1 MGWRAAIGISV
12 TWVALAFVG
21 DGLTSLVLP
30 AMLAG
35 MPDPATSIG
44 LISFAGLGLGLLAMP
59 VAGRLSDRLRGR
71 VDRRTFMAVAAMP
84 ALAGLAMLATSG
96 GRPWLAA
103 AAYLVAILSGS
114 AIQASLQTLI
124 PEHVQ
129 ESRRGR
135 ASSLKTAFDI
145 GGAFVAFLLL
155 GWALETSGVAGAAVA
170 SAGVMLSA
178 LLLVFGWV
186 PRRARKP
193 DRVVVSPPTPVNG
206 PVSVPDG
213 FWPLV
218 LSRFL
223 FLLGIYV
230 VGRFLLLL
238 VAERLG
244 LPAAAAAPETGGILA
259 TFTLLTAVTALAL
272 GPLVDRVGRRRIMV
286 AGAVIGAVG
295 TASFLPDGGL
305 PGVLVAGAL
314 MSLGTAAFATANWAA
329 LTDLSP
335 PDDAGRLMGL
345 ANLGTGGAA
354 ASAGLF
360 GPSIDAW
367 GFTPAL
373 ALATITV
380 LAALAPVARIVPVHR
395 MEESTT

>member
-1 MGWRAAIGISV
+1 VGSRLAVGISA
-12 TWVALAFVG
+12 TWAALAFLG

-30 AMLAG
+30 AVLAG

-44 LISFAGLGLGLLAMP
+44 LISFAGLGLALVVMP
-59 VAGRLSDRLRGR
+59 LAGRVSDCLRRR
-71 VDRRTFMAVAAMP
+71 VDRRAFMAVAAIP
-84 ALAGLAMLATSG
+84 ALIGLAILAVSD

-103 AAYLVAILSGS
+103 AAYLVAILAAS

-129 ESRRGR
+129 KPRRGR
-135 ASSLKTAFDI
+135 AASLKTAFDI

-155 GWALETSGVAGAAVA
+155 GWALEASGIAGAAVA
-170 SAGVMLSA
+170 SAGV
-178 LLLVFGWV
+178 LLLALVLVFVWV
-186 PRRARKP
+186 PRP
-193 DRVVVSPPTPVNG
+193 VGVSAHEPVGEPASTP
-206 PVSVPDG
+206 SG

-230 VGRFLLLL
+230 VGRFMLLL
-238 VAERLG
+238 VAFRLDV
-244 LPAAAAAPETGGILA
+244 PAASAAAETGGILA
-259 TFTLLTAVTALAL
+259 TFTLLTAVTALSF
-272 GPLVDRVGRRRIMV
+272 GPLVDRLGRRRVMV
-286 AGAVIGAVG
+286 AGVLLAAVG
-295 TASFLPDGGL
+295 TASFLPDVGLYGVLIAGGL
-305 PGVLVAGAL
+305 
-314 MSLGTAAFATANWAA
+314 MSVGTAAFATANWAA

-335 PDDAGRLMGL
+335 PQDAGRLMGL

-354 ASAGLF
+354 ACAGLV
-360 GPSIDAW
+360 GPSIDTW

-373 ALATITV
+373 VFATTAV
-380 LAALAPVARIVPVHR
+380 VVALAPVARIVPIHR